1 MNRRRTGRYVTV
13 PAPGEPYKAFVPDA
27 LPPRPPL
34 VISPRVRD
42 NMDQALLALGR
53 LDSVG
58 GLLPDMS
65 LFLFMYVRKEAVL
78 SSQIEGTQSSLSDL
92 LLFESEAAPGVPL
105 KDVQEVSNTHHPGL
119 LCRARAGTAAAVPQL
134 VFQEPS

>member
-13 PAPGEPYKAFVPDA
+13 PAPGEPYRAFVPDP

-34 VISPRVRD
+34 VISAHVRD

-58 GLLPDMS
+58 GLLPDTS
-65 LFLFMYVRKEAVL
+65 LFLYL
-78 SSQIEGTQSSLSDL
+78 
-92 LLFESEAAPGVPL
+92 VP
-105 KDVQEVSNTHHPGL
+105 
-119 LCRARAGTAAAVPQL
+119 
-134 VFQEPS
+134 